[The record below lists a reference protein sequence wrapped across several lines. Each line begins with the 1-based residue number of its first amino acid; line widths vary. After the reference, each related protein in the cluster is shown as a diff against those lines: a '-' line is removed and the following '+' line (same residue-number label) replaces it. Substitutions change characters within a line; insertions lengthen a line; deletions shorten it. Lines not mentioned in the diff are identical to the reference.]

1 MHTLW
6 LLSDDQSLEILGF
19 VFLLITRVIMVKQL
33 WVLTSDLAPGIN
45 VWTMGRISNYKMPAL
60 QTEKRLES
68 KL

>member
-19 VFLLITRVIMVKQL
+19 VLLLITRVIMVKQL
-33 WVLTSDLAPGIN
+33 WVLTSDLAPAIK